1 MCRKIVSLMLAGGLI
16 LSSGM
21 TVVAAEDAKSAIS
34 VYEAIETM
42 PAEELVPY
50 LCGLPAADNRE
61 DIISCQY
68 YADCWNDL
76 KERNMVYMDLE
87 GHLALEGMVADQYAE
102 LAEVM
107 EIWNYAIDLGLLT
120 VDYETMFLCAPEITD
135 DVLDN
140 ASSNIMALNDNV
152 VPYASTHGC
161 GNNEWD
167 VEATAAENYKTI
179 SNYYNAMQILW
190 AAQGNILIARD
201 YAIVYWVNYVREGG
215 AWDYKSNANYHNETF
230 CCKYGG
236 KSNQD
241 HHVSWIGNYNYGYT
255 GKVLF
260 DLSMLHF
267 GSSAV
272 AGFDPKDKIEDWPA
286 IDEGYYDAP

>member
-21 TVVAAEDAKSAIS
+21 TVVAAEDAKSAMS

-61 DIISCQY
+61 DITSCQY

-76 KERNMVYMDLE
+76 KERNMVYMDQE

-120 VDYETMFLCAPEITD
+120 VDNETMFLCAPEITD
-135 DVLDN
+135 DVL
-140 ASSNIMALNDNV
+140 
-152 VPYASTHGC
+152 
-161 GNNEWD
+161 
-167 VEATAAENYKTI
+167 
-179 SNYYNAMQILW
+179 
-190 AAQGNILIARD
+190 
-201 YAIVYWVNYVREGG
+201 
-215 AWDYKSNANYHNETF
+215 
-230 CCKYGG
+230 
-236 KSNQD
+236 
-241 HHVSWIGNYNYGYT
+241 
-255 GKVLF
+255 
-260 DLSMLHF
+260 
-267 GSSAV
+267 
-272 AGFDPKDKIEDWPA
+272 
-286 IDEGYYDAP
+286 

>member
-1 MCRKIVSLMLAGGLI
+1 MNRRFLSLVLVPGLI

-21 TVVAAEDAKSAIS
+21 TVMAAEKSDMS
-34 VYEAIETM
+34 VYEAIETL

-50 LCGLPAADNRE
+50 LCGLPAGDTVEDNT
-61 DIISCQY
+61 SCQY
-68 YADCWNDL
+68 YADSWNEL
-76 KERNMVYMDLE
+76 KENNMVYVDSD
-87 GHLALEGMVADQYAE
+87 GHLALDNTIADQYAE

-107 EIWNYAIDLGLLT
+107 EIWNFAMDLGLLE
-120 VDYETMFLCAPEITD
+120 VDYETMFLYAPEITD
-135 DVLDN
+135 EVLDN
-140 ASSNIMALNDNV
+140 SSAGILALSENA
-152 VPYASTHGC
+152 VPYASAHGC
-161 GNNEWD
+161 GFDEWD
-167 VEATAAENYKTI
+167 VGATAAENYKTI

-190 AAQGNILIARD
+190 GAQGNILLARD
-201 YAIVYWVNYVREGG
+201 YAIIYWVNYVREGG
-215 AWDYKSNANYHNETF
+215 AWDYKDNANYKNRYF

-241 HHVSWIGNYNYGYT
+241 QHVSWIGNYNYGYT
-255 GKVLF
+255 GKILF

-272 AGFDPKDKIEDWPA
+272 AGFDAKDETEDWPA